1 MIREVVRQA
10 WAQSPGQVIAAL
22 ALTPV
27 AVLACWVLLVV
38 AIVAGSPA

>member
-1 MIREVVRQA
+1 MIRELAAAA
-10 WAQSPGQVIAAL
+10 WAQSPARTVASV

-27 AVLACWVLLVV
+27 VVVVAWALLVV